1 MIRVRKST
9 NAPASLS
16 TTKQYNGEDVYAQL
30 LEDQHEKCYI
40 CERKLV
46 TDYEVEHLKSE
57 NNYPELMQEWTNLF
71 LACRYCNG
79 KKSDS
84 FDDNVYPLTADVEEE
99 ICQRIDFG
107 KNKAVFT
114 TSVTD
119 VQHDNTVRMLN
130 LFYNGKG
137 GKKLRNLKEERFF
150 NYAKQKVIGFMKIVN
165 DYLVNPT
172 ENNRNV
178 VTEELGIDKELLGF
192 KYWIIRDYNLNE
204 IFKDHII
211 WNK

>member
-1 MIRVRKST
+1 MIREKKST
-9 NAPASLS
+9 NTPTSLS
-16 TTKQYNGEDVYAQL
+16 SSKRYDGEDVKKQL
-30 LEDQHEKCYI
+30 MADQHEKCYI
-40 CERKLV
+40 CERKLT
-46 TDYEVEHLKSE
+46 TDFEIEHLKSQSK
-57 NNYPELMQEWTNLF
+57 YPDLVQEWANLF
-71 LACRYCNG
+71 LACRYCNE

-84 FDDNVYPLTADVEEE
+84 FDDNVDPLVTNVEEE
-99 ICQRIDFG
+99 ISQRIDFG
-107 KNKAVFT
+107 QNKAVFA
-114 TSVTD
+114 TSVAD

-150 NYAKQKVIGFMKIVN
+150 NYAKQKVIGFMKMVN

-172 ENNRNV
+172 ESNRNIV
-178 VTEELGIDKELLGF
+178 AEELDIDKELLGF

-204 IFKDHII
+204 IFKNHII

>member
-1 MIRVRKST
+1 MIKEKRST
-9 NAPASLS
+9 NVPASLL

-46 TDYEVEHLKSE
+46 TDYEIEHFKSE

-172 ENNRNV
+172 E
-178 VTEELGIDKELLGF
+178 KC
-192 KYWIIRDYNLNE
+192 RD
-204 IFKDHII
+204 
-211 WNK
+211 

>member
-1 MIRVRKST
+1 MIKERKST
-9 NAPASLS
+9 NVPTSLLM
-16 TTKQYNGEDVYAQL
+16 TKRYNGEDVYAQL
-30 LEDQHEKCYI
+30 IEDQHEKCYI

-46 TDYEVEHLKSE
+46 TDYEIEHFKSE
-57 NNYPELMQEWTNLF
+57 NRYPKLVQEWTNLF

-84 FDDNVYPLTADVEEE
+84 FDDNIYPLTTDVEEE

-107 KNKAVFT
+107 LNKAVFA
-114 TSVTD
+114 TSVSD
-119 VQHDNTVRMLN
+119 PKHDNTVRMLD

-137 GKKLRNLKEERFF
+137 DRKLRNQKEERFF

-172 ENNRNV
+172 ADNKKV
-178 VTEELGIDKELLGF
+178 VVEELGIDQELLGF
-192 KYWIIRDYNLNE
+192 KYWIIRDNNLSSN
-204 IFKDHII
+204 FASNMI